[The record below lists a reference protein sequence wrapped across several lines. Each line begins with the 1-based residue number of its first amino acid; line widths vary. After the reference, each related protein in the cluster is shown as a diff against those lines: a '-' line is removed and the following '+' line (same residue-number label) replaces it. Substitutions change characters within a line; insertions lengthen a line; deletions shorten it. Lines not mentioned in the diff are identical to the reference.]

1 MVVVNTL
8 GEGVHEL
15 SKRDGTSKVSAQTT
29 NNSVAVKLTSC
40 NNEVTPFKIICWQ
53 HHWGSVIYGRWHGA
67 VVVGKGAVADRKL
80 GRQKVFYRHPKSK
93 LSDFN

>member
-15 SKRDGTSKVSAQTT
+15 SIRDGTSKVSAQTT

-53 HHWGSVIYGRWHGA
+53 HHWMGLCDLWALARCRGGGQGRCC
-67 VVVGKGAVADRKL
+67 R
-80 GRQKVFYRHPKSK
+80 P
-93 LSDFN
+93 